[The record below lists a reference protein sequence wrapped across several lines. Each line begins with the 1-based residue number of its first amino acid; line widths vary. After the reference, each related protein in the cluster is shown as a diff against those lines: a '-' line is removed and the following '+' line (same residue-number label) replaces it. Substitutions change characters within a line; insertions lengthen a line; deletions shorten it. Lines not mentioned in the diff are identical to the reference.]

1 MKIVGIAFVKLYF
14 VYRECIL
21 IRIVY
26 KINRE
31 IFKMWNFKNVIYII
45 IDIIIPCIYTI

>member
-26 KINRE
+26 KN
-31 IFKMWNFKNVIYII
+31 
-45 IDIIIPCIYTI
+45 